1 MQRVFKRLQER
12 AGPSVLAAYPSGC
25 SDEFGSKQR
34 CVVDPLFV
42 ELVNDPNTTMNR
54 LAGELLARVS
64 FATPNS
70 SGLKLPI
77 TIANAMY
84 LSMNERARQG
94 WDAGSVSL
102 PPKLRF
108 WPRLLTSPIP
118 SSFGVTMG
126 MSGWYYEWAL
136 RHHVNANYALGGAAR
151 VVWRSRLMRPD
162 ERALFRHF
170 VPSIRAE
177 RKFGGGVA
185 PLVSTLG
192 AEVSYWDD
200 FLLKQFS
207 QDWNGTTV
215 GLTSALFAQR
225 LRVSLY
231 RRPSKYKTA
240 SKGRPAVFF
249 TVGMGDING
258 TAYWLVK
265 MILQARAQPGE

>member
-1 MQRVFKRLQER
+1 
-12 AGPSVLAAYPSGC
+12 
-25 SDEFGSKQR
+25 
-34 CVVDPLFV
+34 VVDPLFV

-64 FATPNS
+64 FATPSS

-102 PPKLRF
+102 PAKLSF
-108 WPRLLTSPIP
+108 MPRVLTSAFP
-118 SSFGVTMG
+118 SSFGVTLG

-136 RHHVNANYALGGAAR
+136 RHHINANYALGGAAR
-151 VVWRSRLMRPD
+151 IVWRSRLKQPD

-170 VPSIRAE
+170 VPSMRAE

-200 FLLKQFS
+200 FALSQFS
-207 QDWNGTTV
+207 RDWNGMTV

-231 RRPSKYKTA
+231 RRPSKYITA
-240 SKGRPAVFF
+240 SKGRPALFV
-249 TVGMGDING
+249 TLGIGDING

-265 MILQARAQPGE
+265 MTQQGRARPGE